1 MFKIKEFTLIE
12 AKVFALRFY
21 RLQLTRLKFHPLKK
35 YTMKRLYLAAAFSLS
50 VILSSCDSLKQI
62 ASQIGLSEFEMAAGL
77 KDALSQGLFRGFN
90 AFADPNGN
98 PLVRFAFPGDAAKI
112 EKTLRDVGMEKMVN
126 QVTGKFTR
134 AMSSAVTAAKP
145 IFLNSV
151 KQMSFKDAAGIL
163 VTDNLHAATDYFKTT
178 MSPELMTAFRPIVD
192 STVKT
197 EGANKDW
204 SSLVN
209 IYNKI
214 PFINKPLESNLT
226 DFIAA
231 RAIDAMFVSVA
242 QEEENI
248 RTKYEFRKTDM
259 MKRAFAYADEQL
271 KKKKQQAN

>member
-1 MFKIKEFTLIE
+1 
-12 AKVFALRFY
+12 
-21 RLQLTRLKFHPLKK
+21 
-35 YTMKRLYLAAAFSLS
+35 MKRLYPGIVLSLS
-50 VILSSCDSLKQI
+50 LFLSSCDSLKQI
-62 ASQIGLSEFEMAAGL
+62 GSQIGLSEFEMAAGL
-77 KDALSQGLFRGFN
+77 KDALSQGLLRGIN

-98 PLVRFAFPGDAAKI
+98 PLVRFAFPGDAPKI

-134 AMSSAVTAAKP
+134 AMSSAVIAAKP

-151 KQMSFKDAAGIL
+151 EQMSIRDAGSIL
-163 VTDNLHAATDYFKTT
+163 VTDNLHAATDYFKTN

-204 SSLVN
+204 SNLVN

-259 MKRAFAYADEQL
+259 MKKAFAYADEQI
-271 KKKKQQAN
+271 KKKKQ

>member
-1 MFKIKEFTLIE
+1 
-12 AKVFALRFY
+12 
-21 RLQLTRLKFHPLKK
+21 
-35 YTMKRLYLAAAFSLS
+35 MKRLYLSLVLSLS
-50 VILSSCDSLKQI
+50 MFLSSCDSLKQI

-77 KDALSQGLFRGFN
+77 KDALSQGLFRGFD
-90 AFADPNGN
+90 AFADPSGN

-112 EKTLRDVGMEKMVN
+112 EKTLRDIGMDKVVD
-126 QVTGKFTR
+126 QVTAKFTR

-151 KQMSFKDAAGIL
+151 KKMSIRDAANIL
-163 VTDNLHAATDYFKTT
+163 VTDNLHAATEYFKTT
-178 MSPELMTAFRPIVD
+178 MSTELMTAFRPIVD

-197 EGANKDW
+197 EGANKEW
-204 SSLVN
+204 TNLVT

-214 PFINKPLESNLT
+214 PFINKPLETNLT
-226 DFIAA
+226 DFVAA

-248 RTKYEFRKTDM
+248 RTRYEFRKTDM

-271 KKKKQQAN
+271 KKRKQQQN